1 MLCSSKARTMSSY
14 QTDDYDS
21 DNAFLNSTLEVLID
35 KMHEYLERNELH
47 KAEIIAE
54 RIAQLES

>member
-1 MLCSSKARTMSSY
+1 MSSY
-14 QTDDYDS
+14 QMDDYDS

-35 KMHEYLERNELH
+35 KIHEYLERNELH